1 MKKLLSLITLGLLVF
16 CLPALAQGQNHKITI
31 NQVEHAVMKVTYYD
45 NTTNKEV
52 VVQSGDEVAHD
63 TFITVEVKVDEGWA
77 FKTFILNGAVT
88 RPSFG
93 TSLFSRVL
101 EDMTLSVELIEVK
114 PCTLTIEKPAN
125 GAIKVISGRTYKE
138 VKSGSQL
145 TVGDQVSLSL
155 VPDEGYEME
164 HWLIN
169 DKVLPKDEMSPNYY
183 RGLVLEGDTKI
194 SAKLKQLPPA
204 VALTTSVD
212 PAQGGFIRLA
222 KDTATGSL
230 IQDTNKIQ
238 KGTKICATV
247 RTEDGYSIN
256 HWLLNDEVKKP
267 NEDLYERNRIYF
279 TMEQDTKL
287 VAVLNKPATLTASV
301 DPAAGGKLTYFD
313 KDKGRAINDT
323 SLIPTGTNVTVTLAP
338 TEGYSLKH
346 WKLDG
351 VEQAP
356 DASKPNEITFAMNG
370 DKTLVAVMNSPS
382 SQDGDWKITL
392 EVEGKGTL
400 TAAVDG
406 KDVPNGSLVKE
417 AAYVTFTAIPAEGYV
432 LDKIYVNG
440 VEQFSMDGK
449 TVGAEIYQ
457 DTKVKAV
464 FKEPE
469 KFAVTYSAGENG
481 SLTAQKYIGEDD
493 ETAPLASGESVVND
507 TRVLFTATP
516 NAGYLV
522 DQWTIN
528 GEVDE
533 DYAGESSI
541 SFYVNSATEVKV
553 SFKQKPV
560 STTGKPVTFASD
572 ANGKLEASVE
582 GIAIASGDKLDA
594 GKKIVFK
601 ATPKNWSYQINK
613 WLVNGAEQAIN
624 ADDPY
629 TLELTM
635 GEEAL
640 DVKVSFKEKQYTL
653 TFETDGNGTLVA
665 KQGETALVSPAAV
678 KGGAQVTLT
687 ATPNEGFKIK
697 GWLVNGLTDF
707 GKGQESE
714 VEIEVYEDTSVKVE
728 FEEVKKYTVTYTAGD
743 HGTLT
748 AHYEKLEKEIA
759 VASGSQVTS
768 GTFVTF
774 VATPESGYE
783 VSEWTIDGVV
793 DSKQG
798 KAQSIR
804 KEVESNLEVKVSF
817 VKKEV
822 PVKKYK
828 VEITSPSS
836 TEGTLVVSDKS
847 GTTIATGSEV
857 AEGSTLTITAEALGA
872 YDLKYFTINGKQVSR
887 EDAKVVK
894 VSDKKYS
901 YEVVVKSTMKVSA
914 TFYNPT
920 SVEEI
925 LSSTE
930 GFAIVNGQIYC
941 PRAEKITLYS
951 LEGNVVKG
959 VSGAVLDVRTVA
971 QGSYIVIAQDR
982 EGVLVQ
988 KKVIL

>member
-1 MKKLLSLITLGLLVF
+1 MKKLLSAIAGSLLVL
-16 CLPALAQGQNHKITI
+16 CLPLLAQAQNYKVMIEDVPHCTFRVSYSAGG
-31 NQVEHAVMKVTYYD
+31 VEKTVA
-45 NTTNKEV
+45 N
-52 VVQSGDEVAHD
+52 GDEVANL
-63 TFITVEVKVDEGWA
+63 TFLTISATVEEGWTLTEFLINGDSKEPSA
-77 FKTFILNGAVT
+77 LNNTHCMVMSNVQISATVVK
-88 RPSFG
+88 S
-93 TSLFSRVL
+93 
-101 EDMTLSVELIEVK
+101 ELR
-114 PCTLTIEKPAN
+114 TLTIKQPEH
-125 GAIKVISGRTYKE
+125 GSIKVNNGPQEVASGDK
-138 VKSGSQL
+138 VMSGTTL
-145 TVGDQVSLSL
+145 KITVI
-155 VPDEGYEME
+155 PDEGYVIDQ
-164 HWLIN
+164 WIIDGNLVRPSDYSPTTRFQKILN
-169 DKVLPKDEMSPNYY
+169 DLTVSAVMKEKPTPVKLEVSADPVEGVTKTEACLNASYGPKITDFQNVLS
-183 RGLVLEGDTKI
+183 GSKI
-194 SAKLKQLPPA
+194 YIKL
-204 VALTTSVD
+204 T
-212 PAQGGFIRLA
+212 LA
-222 KDTATGSL
+222 
-230 IQDTNKIQ
+230 
-238 KGTKICATV
+238 
-247 RTEDGYSIN
+247 EGYSIN
-256 HWLLNDEVKKP
+256 HWLINGEKQPAKTG
-267 NEDLYERNRIYF
+267 YF
-279 TMEQDTKL
+279 KNNFDFTIKQNTKV

-301 DPAAGGKLTYFD
+301 DPAAGGTLTFVNLETYRTITDFT
-313 KDKGRAINDT
+313 K
-323 SLIPTGTNVTVTLAP
+323 IPTGSKLRAKLAP

-601 ATPKNWSYQINK
+601 ATPKNWSYQIDK
-613 WLVNGAEQAIN
+613 WLVNGVDQAVN

-653 TFETDGNGTLVA
+653 TFVTDGNGTLAA

-697 GWLVNGLTDF
+697 GWLINGLTDF

-728 FEEVKKYTVTYTAGD
+728 FEEVKKYTVTYTAGA

-959 VSGAVLDVRTVA
+959 VSGAVLDVRAVA